1 MNNQKKGTVLR
12 LITYFKGLELKMAA
26 VITSSILSAAL
37 FIASPIFLGK
47 ALDQLAEGIKSS
59 LTNGTKFQVNWNTMG
74 NIFAIL
80 LTLYVLSFITNYL
93 ANYMMA
99 AVTETVTLN
108 MRGALMDKLNRLPL
122 RFYDAT
128 ERGDILSRATN
139 DVEKVADALREGFNR
154 LIGCIISIIG
164 AVIMMLVI
172 SPALSV
178 VAFLTIGTATVLTIC
193 IASKSRRYFLKYQT
207 SMGELNAAVEETFTG
222 QLVIKAFNQE
232 DASLKK
238 FREINQE
245 LYKHSSSSQIAQ
257 FIVAPC
263 VRLINNFG
271 YTIVAVLSVIAII
284 QGRMTIGIVQ
294 AFIQY
299 SDKAS
304 EPVIELSQIIS
315 SMQSAFAASIRYFEI
330 MDELDEVP
338 DHSSTEVLPETKGDV
353 SFEHVRFGYSDD
365 HILMKDINIDVKT
378 GDRIAIV
385 GPTGAGKTTLV
396 NLLMRFYE
404 IQGGAI
410 KIDGVDIKS
419 MSRAELRSK
428 FGMVLQD
435 TWLFGG
441 SIRDNIAYSNFEAPD
456 EAIIGAAKSAR
467 ADHFIRTL
475 PEGYQT
481 LLTEDGSNVSQG
493 QKQLLTIAR
502 AILADPAILILDE
515 ATSSVDTRTEAE
527 IQKAMNNLM
536 KGRTSFIIAHKLST
550 IRDADLILVMDHGT
564 IIEQGTHEEL
574 LKKQGFYEKLY
585 NSQFADADSDGQQT
599 A

>member
-1 MNNQKKGTVLR
+1 MNNRKKGTVLR

-59 LTNGTKFQVNWNTMG
+59 LANGTKFQVNWNTMG

-330 MDELDEVP
+330 MDELEEVP

-585 NSQFADADSDGQQT
+585 NSQFADADSEGQQT

>member
-1 MNNQKKGTVLR
+1 MNNRKKGTILR
-12 LITYFKGLELKMAA
+12 LVTYFKGLELKMAA

-59 LTNGTKFQVNWNTMG
+59 LANGTKFQVNWNTMG

-139 DVEKVADALREGFNR
+139 DVEKVADTLREGFNR
-154 LIGCIISIIG
+154 LIGCIISIVG

-178 VAFLTIGTATVLTIC
+178 VAFLTIGTATVLTIS
-193 IASKSRRYFLKYQT
+193 IAGKSRRYFLKYQT

-338 DHSSTEVLPETKGDV
+338 DHISTEVLPETKGDV

-441 SIRDNIAYSNFEAPD
+441 SIRDNIAYSNFEAQD
-456 EAIIGAAKSAR
+456 EAIVAAAKSAR

>member
-1 MNNQKKGTVLR
+1 MNNRKKGTVLR
-12 LITYFKGLELKMAA
+12 LVTYFKGLELKMAA

-59 LTNGTKFQVNWNTMG
+59 LANGTKFQVNWNTMG

-456 EAIIGAAKSAR
+456 EAIIAAAKSAR

>member
-1 MNNQKKGTVLR
+1 MNNRKKGTVLR
-12 LITYFKGLELKMAA
+12 LVTYFKGLELKMAA
-26 VITSSILSAAL
+26 IITSSILSAAL

-59 LTNGTKFQVNWNTMG
+59 LANGTRFQVNWNTMG

-139 DVEKVADALREGFNR
+139 DVEKVADTLREGFNR

-193 IASKSRRYFLKYQT
+193 IAGKSRRYFLKYQT

-338 DHSSTEVLPETKGDV
+338 DHISTEVLPETKGDV

-365 HILMKDINIDVKT
+365 HILMKDISIDVKT

-410 KIDGVDIKS
+410 KIDDVDIKS

-441 SIRDNIAYSNFEAPD
+441 SIRDNIAYSNFEAQD
-456 EAIIGAAKSAR
+456 EAIIAAAKSAR

>member
-1 MNNQKKGTVLR
+1 MNQRKKGIIRR
-12 LITYFKGLELKMAA
+12 LLPYFHGMELMMVFIITA
-26 VITSSILSAAL
+26 SILSSAF
-37 FIASPIFLGK
+37 FIASPFFLGK
-47 ALDQLAEGIKSS
+47 ALDQLAEGIKSAV
-59 LTNGTKFQVNWNTMG
+59 TQGTRFQVNWETMG
-74 NIFAIL
+74 GIFTVL
-80 LTLYVLSFITNYL
+80 LSLYVLSFIANYF
-93 ANYMMA
+93 ASYMMA

-108 MRGALMDKLNRLPL
+108 MREALMDKLNRLPL
-122 RFYDAT
+122 RFFDAT

-139 DVEKVADALREGFNR
+139 DVEKVADSLREGFNR
-154 LIGCIISIIG
+154 LIGCTISIIG
-164 AVIMMLVI
+164 AVTMMLVI
-172 SPALSV
+172 SPVLSL
-178 VAFLTIGTATVLTIC
+178 VAFLTIGTATVLTVLI
-193 IASKSRRYFLKYQT
+193 SKKSRNYFFKYQT
-207 SMGELNAAVEETFTG
+207 SLGELNASIEEAFTG

-232 DASLKK
+232 DNALKT
-238 FREINQE
+238 FRKINE
-245 LYKHSSSSQIAQ
+245 DLYRHSSSSQIAQ

-263 VRLINNFG
+263 VRMINNFG
-271 YTIVAVLSVIAII
+271 YILIAVFSVISII
-284 QGRMTIGIVQ
+284 QGRLTIGVVQ

-304 EPVIELSQIIS
+304 EPVLECSQIIS
-315 SMQSAFAASIRYFEI
+315 SMQSAFAASARYFEI
-330 MDELDEVP
+330 MDQMEEVP
-338 DHSSTEVLPETKGDV
+338 DHICEEVLPDTRGNV
-353 SFEHVRFGYSDD
+353 RFEHVRFGYSDD
-365 HILMKDINIDVKT
+365 HILMKDINININA
-378 GDRIAIV
+378 GDRVAIV

-404 IQGGAI
+404 IQSGSI
-410 KIDGVDIKS
+410 KIDGMDIKS

-441 SIRDNIAYSNFEAPD
+441 TIKDNIAYSNPNAGEK
-456 EAIIGAAKSAR
+456 EIIAAAKSAR

-475 PEGYQT
+475 PEGYDT
-481 LLTEDGSNVSQG
+481 ILNEDGSNVSQG

-564 IIEQGTHEEL
+564 IIEQGTHEQL
-574 LKKQGFYEKLY
+574 LAQNGFYEKLY
-585 NSQFADADSDGQQT
+585 NSQFAQ
-599 A
+599 

>member
-1 MNNQKKGTVLR
+1 MNNRKKGTVLR
-12 LITYFKGLELKMAA
+12 LVTYFKGLELKMAA

-59 LTNGTKFQVNWNTMG
+59 LANGTKFQVNWNTMG

-238 FREINQE
+238 VREINQE

-441 SIRDNIAYSNFEAPD
+441 SIRDNIAY
-456 EAIIGAAKSAR
+456 ILSALCRR
-467 ADHFIRTL
+467 A
-475 PEGYQT
+475 
-481 LLTEDGSNVSQG
+481 
-493 QKQLLTIAR
+493 
-502 AILADPAILILDE
+502 
-515 ATSSVDTRTEAE
+515 TR
-527 IQKAMNNLM
+527 
-536 KGRTSFIIAHKLST
+536 RC
-550 IRDADLILVMDHGT
+550 
-564 IIEQGTHEEL
+564 
-574 LKKQGFYEKLY
+574 
-585 NSQFADADSDGQQT
+585 
-599 A
+599 

>member
-1 MNNQKKGTVLR
+1 MNNRKKGTVLR

-574 LKKQGFYEKLY
+574 LKEQGFYEKLY

>member
-1 MNNQKKGTVLR
+1 MDKKKKGTILR
-12 LITYFKGLELKMAA
+12 LFTYFKGSRLKLALII
-26 VITSSILSAAL
+26 VTTILSAAL
-37 FIASPIFLGK
+37 FIVSPIFLGK
-47 ALDQLAEGIKSS
+47 ALDQLANGIKTSV
-59 LTNGTKFQVNWNTMG
+59 LNGTRFQVNWDTMG
-74 NIFAIL
+74 NIFGIL

-93 ANYMMA
+93 ANYLMA
-99 AVTETVTLN
+99 TVTETVTLN
-108 MRGALMDKLNRLPL
+108 MRSSLMDKLNRLPL
-122 RFYDAT
+122 RFFDAT

-139 DVEKVADALREGFNR
+139 DVEKIADALREGFNR
-154 LIGCIISIIG
+154 LIASVISIIG
-164 AVIMMLVI
+164 AIAMMLYI
-172 SPALSV
+172 SPTLSI
-178 VAFLTIGTATVLTIC
+178 VAFLTIGIATVLTVIL
-193 IASKSRRYFLKYQT
+193 SGKSRKYFFNYQT

-232 DASLKK
+232 DATLEE
-238 FREINQE
+238 FRKINGE
-245 LYKHSSSSQIAQ
+245 LYQHSTSSQIAQ
-257 FIVAPC
+257 YIVSPC
-263 VRLINNFG
+263 IRLINNFG
-271 YTIVAVLSVIAII
+271 YTIIAALSVINII
-284 QGRMTIGIVQ
+284 QGRMTIGTVQ

-299 SDKAS
+299 ADKSS
-304 EPVIELSQIIS
+304 EPVIECSQIIS
-315 SMQSAFAASIRYFEI
+315 SMQSAFAASIRYFQI

-338 DHSSTEVLPETKGDV
+338 DHVSLEVLPETKGDV
-353 SFEHVRFGYSDD
+353 RFEHVRFGYSDD
-365 HILMKDINIDVKT
+365 HILMKDINIEINA

-404 IQGGAI
+404 IQGGSI

-441 SIRDNIAYSNFEAPD
+441 SIKDNIAYSNFDAPEEAV
-456 EAIIGAAKSAR
+456 IAATKSAR

-481 LLTEDGSNVSQG
+481 TLTEDGSNVSQG

-550 IRDADLILVMDHGT
+550 IRDADLIIVMDHGT
-564 IIEQGTHEEL
+564 IIEQGSHEEL
-574 LKKQGFYEKLY
+574 LTKQGFYEKLY
-585 NSQFADADSDGQQT
+585 NSQFAHSGSEEEQT

>member
-1 MNNQKKGTVLR
+1 MNNRKKGTVLR
-12 LITYFKGLELKMAA
+12 LVTYFKGLELKMAA

-338 DHSSTEVLPETKGDV
+338 DHISTEVLPETKGDV

-365 HILMKDINIDVKT
+365 HILMKDISIDVKT

-441 SIRDNIAYSNFEAPD
+441 SIRDNIAYSNFEAQD
-456 EAIIGAAKSAR
+456 EAIIAAAKSAR

-574 LKKQGFYEKLY
+574 LLEQGFYEKLY

>member
-1 MNNQKKGTVLR
+1 MNNRKKGTVLR
-12 LITYFKGLELKMAA
+12 LVTYFKGLELKMAA

-456 EAIIGAAKSAR
+456 EAIIAAAKSAR

>member
-1 MNNQKKGTVLR
+1 MNNRKKGTVLR
-12 LITYFKGLELKMAA
+12 LVTYFKGLELKMAA

-59 LTNGTKFQVNWNTMG
+59 LANGTKFQVNWNTMG

-271 YTIVAVLSVIAII
+271 YTIVAVFSVIAII

-330 MDELDEVP
+330 MDELEEVP
-338 DHSSTEVLPETKGDV
+338 DHNSTEVLPETKGDV

>member
-1 MNNQKKGTVLR
+1 MNNRKKGTVLR
-12 LITYFKGLELKMAA
+12 LVTYFKGLELKMAA
-26 VITSSILSAAL
+26 IITSSILSAAL

-59 LTNGTKFQVNWNTMG
+59 LANGTRFQVNWNTMG

-139 DVEKVADALREGFNR
+139 DVEKVADTLREGSNR

-193 IASKSRRYFLKYQT
+193 IAGKSRRYFLKYQT

-338 DHSSTEVLPETKGDV
+338 DHISTEVLPETKGDV

-365 HILMKDINIDVKT
+365 HILMKDISIDVKT

-441 SIRDNIAYSNFEAPD
+441 SIRDNIAYSNFKAQD
-456 EAIIGAAKSAR
+456 EAIIAAAKSAR

-574 LKKQGFYEKLY
+574 LLEQGFYEKLY

>member
-1 MNNQKKGTVLR
+1 MDKKKKGTILR
-12 LITYFKGLELKMAA
+12 LFAYFKGSRLKLALII
-26 VITSSILSAAL
+26 VTTILSAAL
-37 FIASPIFLGK
+37 FIVSPVFLGK
-47 ALDQLAEGIKSS
+47 ALDQLANGIKNSV
-59 LTNGTKFQVNWNTMG
+59 LNGTRFQVNWDTMG
-74 NIFAIL
+74 DIFGIL
-80 LTLYVLSFITNYL
+80 LSLYILSFITNYL
-93 ANYMMA
+93 ANYLMA
-99 AVTETVTLN
+99 TVTETVTLN
-108 MRGALMDKLNRLPL
+108 MRSALMDKLNRLPL
-122 RFYDAT
+122 RFFDAT

-154 LIGCIISIIG
+154 LIASVISIIG
-164 AVIMMLVI
+164 AIAMMLYI
-172 SPALSV
+172 SPTLSI
-178 VAFLTIGTATVLTIC
+178 VAFLTIGIATALTVIL
-193 IASKSRRYFLKYQT
+193 SGKSRKYFLNYQT

-222 QLVIKAFNQE
+222 QLVVKAFNQE
-232 DASLKK
+232 EATLTN
-238 FREINQE
+238 FRKINGE
-245 LYKHSSSSQIAQ
+245 LYQHSTSSQIAQ
-257 FIVAPC
+257 FIVSPC
-263 VRLINNFG
+263 IRLINNFG
-271 YTIVAVLSVIAII
+271 YTIIAALSVINII
-284 QGRMTIGIVQ
+284 QGRMTIGTVQ

-299 SDKAS
+299 ADKSS
-304 EPVIELSQIIS
+304 EPVIECSQIIS
-315 SMQSAFAASIRYFEI
+315 SMQSAFAASIRYFQV

-338 DHSSTEVLPETKGDV
+338 DHVSMEVLPETKGEV

-365 HILMKDINIDVKT
+365 HILMKDINIEVNA

-404 IQGGAI
+404 IQGGSI

-419 MSRAELRSK
+419 MSRAELRGK

-441 SIRDNIAYSNFEAPD
+441 SIKDNIAYSNFDAPEEAV
-456 EAIIGAAKSAR
+456 IAATKSAR

-481 LLTEDGSNVSQG
+481 ILTEDGSNVSQG

-564 IIEQGTHEEL
+564 IIEQGSHEEL
-574 LKKQGFYEKLY
+574 LTKQGFYEKLY
-585 NSQFADADSDGQQT
+585 NSQFADSGSDEEQT

>member
-1 MNNQKKGTVLR
+1 MNNRKKGTVLR
-12 LITYFKGLELKMAA
+12 LVTYFKGLELKMAA
-26 VITSSILSAAL
+26 IITSSILSAAL

-59 LTNGTKFQVNWNTMG
+59 LANGTRFQVNWNTMG

-139 DVEKVADALREGFNR
+139 DVEKVADTLREGFNR

-193 IASKSRRYFLKYQT
+193 IAGKSRRYFLKYQT

-338 DHSSTEVLPETKGDV
+338 DHISTEVLPETKGDV

-365 HILMKDINIDVKT
+365 HILMKDISIDVKT

-441 SIRDNIAYSNFEAPD
+441 SIRDNIAYSNFKAQD
-456 EAIIGAAKSAR
+456 EAIIAAAKSAR

-574 LKKQGFYEKLY
+574 LLEQGFYEKLY

>member
-1 MNNQKKGTVLR
+1 MNNRKKGTVLR
-12 LITYFKGLELKMAA
+12 LVTYFKGLELKMAA

-59 LTNGTKFQVNWNTMG
+59 LANGTKFQVNWNTMG

-456 EAIIGAAKSAR
+456 EAIIAAAKSAR

-574 LKKQGFYEKLY
+574 LKKQGIYEKLY

>member
-1 MNNQKKGTVLR
+1 MNNRKKGTVLR
-12 LITYFKGLELKMAA
+12 LVTYFKGLELKMAA

-330 MDELDEVP
+330 MDELEEVP
-338 DHSSTEVLPETKGDV
+338 DHNSTEVLPETKGDV

-456 EAIIGAAKSAR
+456 EAIIAAAKSAR